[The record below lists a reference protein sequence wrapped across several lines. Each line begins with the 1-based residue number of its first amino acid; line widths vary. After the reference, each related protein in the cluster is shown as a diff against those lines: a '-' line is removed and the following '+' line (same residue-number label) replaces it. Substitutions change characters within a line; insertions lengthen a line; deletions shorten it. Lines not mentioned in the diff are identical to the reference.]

1 MGFLE
6 LEDESD
12 LLDKES
18 IKVELLF
25 VQDKLNAAEQ
35 DPSESLI
42 KKPTEKKTKFLS
54 MACEGAA
61 DSVGGSDESGGDRVY
76 DAISEMNRYDK
87 EKKPKAD
94 SDMQWWSENRR
105 LYPCLSV
112 LARKY
117 LCIQATSTSSERVM
131 SLMGNL
137 VTKKRTLLTDE
148 HVNMLTY
155 LSDCY

>member
-1 MGFLE
+1 
-6 LEDESD
+6 
-12 LLDKES
+12 
-18 IKVELLF
+18 
-25 VQDKLNAAEQ
+25 
-35 DPSESLI
+35 
-42 KKPTEKKTKFLS
+42 
-54 MACEGAA
+54 MACEGA
-61 DSVGGSDESGGDRVY
+61 DSVGGSDESRGDRVY
-76 DAISEMNRYDK
+76 DAVSEMNRYNK

-94 SDMQWWSENRR
+94 SDILQWWSENRR